1 MFQCTTC
8 NKSFANKQV
17 LQRHNN
23 TPSHVMR
30 VTYLNTLHECRCG
43 KSFQHRSGLYRHK
56 KSCDYEPP
64 QIRDDETTGYEQIIA
79 HQQQINELQQ
89 QQINE
94 LQQQQINDLKQQ
106 MNYLLVSSTSA
117 PSQAIV
123 PVQPQ
128 TQLQL
133 PSQAIVPVQSQ
144 SQQQSQPQSQQLQ
157 PRSQSEPLPP
167 SQPQTINNNQSQN
180 TINSHNKN
188 TTNNN
193 ININIQSFGN
203 ENLDYLNDSTIE
215 GCINRVYDSIPRLIK
230 TIHFHPKHP
239 ENHNIKV
246 TNKKLPHAT
255 YLDDDKEWK
264 LMNKD
269 DAIHTMVETGYSIL
283 DSKFKEDPSKFTE
296 ERRRHYRRFQ
306 ENYDNEDKATMKRI
320 KNDVEMVLYNGTKEI
335 MKKS

>member
-1 MFQCTTC
+1 MKHIMRNNENTSKNMFTCSQCKKCFTQ
-8 NKSFANKQV
+8 S
-17 LQRHNN
+17 
-23 TPSHVMR
+23 
-30 VTYLNTLHECRCG
+30 
-43 KSFQHRSGLYRHK
+43 SGLSKHK
-56 KSCDYEPP
+56 KICKGK
-64 QIRDDETTGYEQIIA
+64 DDHYEQIIA
-79 HQQQINELQQ
+79 HQQ

-128 TQLQL
+128 
-133 PSQAIVPVQSQ
+133 
-144 SQQQSQPQSQQLQ
+144 SQQLQ
-157 PRSQSEPLPP
+157 PQSQPDPP
-167 SQPQTINNNQSQN
+167 PQPQTINNNQSQN

>member
-1 MFQCTTC
+1 MNMYSCDVCNCTFTRKQNYDCHMRTKKHMTRYHSHTSKHLHKCNRC
-8 NKSFANKQV
+8 NKSFTFSQA
-17 LQRHNN
+17 
-23 TPSHVMR
+23 
-30 VTYLNTLHECRCG
+30 
-43 KSFQHRSGLYRHK
+43 LYKHK
-56 KSCDYEPP
+56 KTCEVSEEDST
-64 QIRDDETTGYEQIIA
+64 QTKGYEQMVV
-79 HQQQINELQQ
+79 QQQ
-89 QQINE
+89 QQINV
-94 LQQQQINDLKQQ
+94 LQQQI
-106 MNYLLVSSTSA
+106 NYLLVSSTSA

-128 TQLQL
+128 
-133 PSQAIVPVQSQ
+133 
-144 SQQQSQPQSQQLQ
+144 SQQLQ
-157 PRSQSEPLPP
+157 PLQSQSEPLPP